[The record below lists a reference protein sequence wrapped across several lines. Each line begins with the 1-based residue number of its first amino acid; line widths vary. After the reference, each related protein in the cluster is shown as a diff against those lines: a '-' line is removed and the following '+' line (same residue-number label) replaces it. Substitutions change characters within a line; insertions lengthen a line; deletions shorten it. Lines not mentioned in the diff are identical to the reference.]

1 VTLVYAA
8 LRTVVAVALVVAAGL
23 GGGRAWPLVG
33 QAVSDVACLV
43 FMIAYV
49 DVDLRASLG
58 WLVAPL
64 FLYVLAWEAR
74 AVAGAA
80 STLLDSDAVSDGLV
94 SEILKAVGG
103 VWGLSYRALFVTPPV
118 AAGALL
124 MLAWLYP
131 GAWAFS
137 DMPAPLRCLP
147 ETVAR
152 GDTVTLRMS
161 GPHGGELGVFTPA
174 NKFLYIVDL
183 APNTAPPGERF
194 EYRDRFFLATDRAT
208 GRVLEGAP
216 PGSHEVRIFADT
228 GTYLFRVSEAA
239 EIAASITCKVR
250 YTHALPNDH

>member
-118 AAGALL
+118 AAGGFLVFVL
-124 MLAWLYP
+124 LYP
-131 GAWAFS
+131 AGWAF
-137 DMPAPLRCLP
+137 PGTPPLRCTP
-147 ETVAR
+147 ETLAHR
-152 GDTVTLRMS
+152 DTLTLRMTI
-161 GPHGGELGVFTPA
+161 PHGGELGVFTPA

-216 PGSHEVRIFADT
+216 PGSPEVPIFADT

-239 EIAASITCKVR
+239 EVAASITCKVR